1 MSDGTD
7 RITPDTPTID
17 EEFGTGWAKWN
28 LQAFIDYL
36 MVKIMMSRVHDVIPK
51 TYVPILRLV
60 SEDVG
65 KVDEEYKQVVSL
77 REPVRLFDSP
87 RDRWRKM
94 YGPYV
99 RELDWVYNK
108 LREVFP
114 KREYEELVVDIIA
127 RAIREW
133 VGAFVPW
140 LEKGLHRGNTAS
152 DDPHPPGREPGPV
165 VKWAAKMLEKALKG
179 WLGKWLAKN
188 VNPASFLVGPVE
200 QKINE
205 EGELEMYVPR
215 CWMHTVVGDGK
226 THDEACVLG
235 CKGGCEAV
243 FAPGGMMVMTFEP
256 HLPEFSCT
264 IRSRVG

>member
-140 LEKGLHRGNTAS
+140 LEKGLRRGNTAS

-188 VNPASFLVGPVE
+188 VNPASFLVGPV
-200 QKINE
+200 
-205 EGELEMYVPR
+205 
-215 CWMHTVVGDGK
+215 
-226 THDEACVLG
+226 
-235 CKGGCEAV
+235 
-243 FAPGGMMVMTFEP
+243 
-256 HLPEFSCT
+256 
-264 IRSRVG
+264 